1 MLYHLFDT
9 KSSICNSK
17 MFLCNSKMF
26 LCNSKMFLCNS
37 KMFLIFD
44 RKSFSG
50 MPNRIR
56 NILL

>member
-26 LCNSKMFLCNS
+26 L
-37 KMFLIFD
+37 IFD

-50 MPNRIR
+50 MPNHIR

>member
-26 LCNSKMFLCNS
+26 L
-37 KMFLIFD
+37 IFD

-50 MPNRIR
+50 IPNRIR

>member
-1 MLYHLFDT
+1 MLYHLFDI
-9 KSSICNSK
+9 KSSI
-17 MFLCNSKMF
+17 
-26 LCNSKMFLCNS
+26 CNSKMFLCNS

>member
-9 KSSICNSK
+9 KSSI
-17 MFLCNSKMF
+17 
-26 LCNSKMFLCNS
+26 CNSKMFLCNS

-50 MPNRIR
+50 MPNRIQ

>member
-1 MLYHLFDT
+1 MLYHLSDT

-17 MFLCNSKMF
+17 V
-26 LCNSKMFLCNS
+26 FLCNS

>member
-26 LCNSKMFLCNS
+26 L
-37 KMFLIFD
+37 IFD

-50 MPNRIR
+50 MPNCIR

>member
-26 LCNSKMFLCNS
+26 L
-37 KMFLIFD
+37 IFD
-44 RKSFSG
+44 RKSFLG

>member
-26 LCNSKMFLCNS
+26 L
-37 KMFLIFD
+37 IFG

>member
-1 MLYHLFDT
+1 MFYHLFDT

-17 MFLCNSKMF
+17 V
-26 LCNSKMFLCNS
+26 FLCNS

>member
-17 MFLCNSKMF
+17 MFLCNSKM
-26 LCNSKMFLCNS
+26 L
-37 KMFLIFD
+37 LIFD

>member
-26 LCNSKMFLCNS
+26 L
-37 KMFLIFD
+37 IFD

-50 MPNRIR
+50 MPNSIR

>member
-9 KSSICNSK
+9 KSSI
-17 MFLCNSKMF
+17 
-26 LCNSKMFLCNS
+26 CNSKMFLCNS

>member
-17 MFLCNSKMF
+17 R
-26 LCNSKMFLCNS
+26 FLCNS

>member
-1 MLYHLFDT
+1 MLYHLSDT
-9 KSSICNSK
+9 KSSI
-17 MFLCNSKMF
+17 
-26 LCNSKMFLCNS
+26 CNSKMFLCNS

>member
-17 MFLCNSKMF
+17 MFLCNT
-26 LCNSKMFLCNS
+26 

>member
-9 KSSICNSK
+9 KSSI
-17 MFLCNSKMF
+17 CNSKMF

>member
-26 LCNSKMFLCNS
+26 LIS
-37 KMFLIFD
+37 D

>member
-1 MLYHLFDT
+1 MLYHLSDT
-9 KSSICNSK
+9 KSSI
-17 MFLCNSKMF
+17 
-26 LCNSKMFLCNS
+26 CNSKMFLCNS

-50 MPNRIR
+50 MPNRIQ

>member
-1 MLYHLFDT
+1 MLYHLFYT
-9 KSSICNSK
+9 KSSI
-17 MFLCNSKMF
+17 
-26 LCNSKMFLCNS
+26 CNSKMFLCNS

>member
-17 MFLCNSKMF
+17 V
-26 LCNSKMFLCNS
+26 FLCNS

-50 MPNRIR
+50 MPNRIL

>member
-17 MFLCNSKMF
+17 VF

>member
-17 MFLCNSKMF
+17 MFLIS
-26 LCNSKMFLCNS
+26 
-37 KMFLIFD
+37 D

>member
-26 LCNSKMFLCNS
+26 L
-37 KMFLIFD
+37 IFD
-44 RKSFSG
+44 RKSFSD

>member
-17 MFLCNSKMF
+17 MFLCNSKI
-26 LCNSKMFLCNS
+26 
-37 KMFLIFD
+37 FLIFD

>member
-26 LCNSKMFLCNS
+26 LF
-37 KMFLIFD
+37 FD

>member
-17 MFLCNSKMF
+17 MFLY
-26 LCNSKMFLCNS
+26 NS

>member
-17 MFLCNSKMF
+17 V
-26 LCNSKMFLCNS
+26 FLCNS